1 MTKPLNPDEIVK
13 LIEAEYD
20 YRDFILQVASNN
32 NWVYDWSEYSTAI
45 VNAKKG
51 ALGRVSTTL
60 KELEDDRFLIKQS
73 GSRIY
78 SVTTKGI
85 KYYKSKT
92 FTNES
97 SESETKVDDGIETD
111 ADLIGKTNISDYDYN
126 TIKLNRTSDSIDK
139 VETKIESVEIRVYK
153 ATLVMAFASCVSVLV
168 LIFQFLFSIYG
179 TTDIRGKISILKE
192 ENNLE
197 QLKKDMKQSIQKAD
211 HLTFELDSLKT
222 ELQKLTKK

>member
-1 MTKPLNPDEIVK
+1 MTKPLNPDEIEK

-32 NWVYDWSEYSTAI
+32 NWVYDWSEYSAAI

-92 FTNES
+92 FTDTEDES
-97 SESETKVDDGIETD
+97 KTKIDDTIDYNSDTEE
-111 ADLIGKTNISDYDYN
+111 ANISDYDYN

-139 VETKIESVEIRVYK
+139 VETKIESVEVRVYK

-179 TTDIRGKISILKE
+179 TTDIRGEISILKE